1 MSNGRG
7 ERADRDVDAPGRR
20 TIIAATLAI
29 AAIALGIIGV
39 WVRVETPSLG
49 ATSAGPS
56 AFSSTSVVVEPIPGA
71 DSLLRAGDEVVA
83 INGRTMV
90 AWADDLFRTD
100 AAPPNLQAGDAV
112 EVTVRRDGGLVALR
126 VVLEP
131 YRLGPPVIAA
141 LGAFVFGTLLLGVAV
156 FVFRRRSRDPAA
168 VALLLASAGVF
179 SSDLPFLLGLSP
191 LDVVLRGPFWA
202 YAGATFIAYMLL
214 WAGGLH
220 FALVFPRPAPALATR
235 RWVIPA
241 VYVGIYGLYFVLLV
255 VARLVLPD
263 GLSWI
268 GATAT
273 AQFAIVLPVIALIA
287 VAGRRAW
294 RRGTTE
300 ERRIMR
306 WFGLTAMVSLVATV
320 LIGFLPELLFG
331 RALVPW
337 SVLILFGLP
346 IPFALA
352 AAVLRDR
359 AFDIELVVDRSL
371 VYGGLTLA
379 IVGSYAI
386 LVTLLGSVL
395 REQGGFAASLLS
407 TGIVA
412 ILALPLRDTLQRAVS
427 RLMYGD
433 RDDPYR
439 ALARLG
445 HRLESTIEPER
456 IPTVIVD
463 SIAEALRLPYV
474 VLEVG
479 PSGSAELA
487 AVSGRPVPDPVEIP
501 LVYGGEPV
509 GRLLLGPR
517 SGDQG
522 FSKADQRLLD
532 DLARGAGAAVHATRL
547 TLDLLRSRERLVTA
561 REEERR
567 RLRRDLHDGLGP
579 ALAAMALRAET
590 AGELLEADPTSARAH
605 LDELRAE
612 AHRALA
618 DIRRLVY
625 ELRPPALDE
634 LGLVGAIRQQAARQ
648 SSPRATLLDGH
659 DVAGRPG
666 LAVEVEAPADMPLLP
681 AAVEVAAYRIA
692 VEALTNAA
700 RHAGASRCS
709 IRLATG
715 PGLTIEIVDD
725 GCGLPADLEPGVGIT
740 SMRERASELG
750 GSVVIE
756 PIPAGGTRVWA
767 QLPLPGIGPA

>member
-1 MSNGRG
+1 MDGPSR
-7 ERADRDVDAPGRR
+7 RAFIAGAVA
-20 TIIAATLAI
+20 TIAV
-29 AAIALGIIGV
+29 ALGLIGV

-49 ATSAGPS
+49 VTSAGPS
-56 AFSSTSVVVEPIPGA
+56 AFSSTSVVVDAIPGA
-71 DSLLRAGDEVVA
+71 TSSLQAGDEVIA
-83 INGRTMV
+83 IDGRSMV

-100 AAPPNLQAGDAV
+100 AVPPDLRAGDLV
-112 EVTVRRDGGLVALR
+112 SVTVRRDGAVAEVP
-126 VVLEP
+126 VVLQRYE
-131 YRLGPPVIAA
+131 LGPPLFAA
-141 LGAFVFGTLLLGVAV
+141 FGAVVFGTLLLGVAA
-156 FVFRRRSRDPAA
+156 FVFRRRWRDPAA
-168 VALLLASAGVF
+168 TALLLASAGAF

-220 FALVFPRPAPALATR
+220 FALAFPRPAPILADR
-235 RWVIPA
+235 RWLIPLI
-241 VYVGIYGLYFVLLV
+241 YVAIYGVYALELV

-268 GATAT
+268 SAAAA
-273 AQFAIVLPVIALIA
+273 AQFTIVLPTIALTV
-287 VAGRRAW
+287 VAGVGAW
-294 RRGTTE
+294 RRGTVE
-300 ERRIMR
+300 ERRILR
-306 WFGLTAMVSLVATV
+306 WIGVTVTVSLVATV
-320 LIGFLPELLFG
+320 LIGFLPEVLFG
-331 RALVPW
+331 RALLPW
-337 SVLILFGLP
+337 SVLLLFGLP

-371 VYGGLTLA
+371 VYGGLTIA
-379 IVGSYAI
+379 IVAIYAI
-386 LVTLLGSVL
+386 VVSVL
-395 REQGGFAASLLS
+395 GAVLAEHGEFAVSLLA

-412 ILALPLRDTLQRAVS
+412 ILALPIRDVLQRAVS

-474 VLEVG
+474 ALEVG
-479 PSGSAELA
+479 PPGAAELA
-487 AVSGRPVPDPVEIP
+487 AVRGRPVPEPVVLP
-501 LVYGGEPV
+501 LVHGAEVV
-509 GRLLLGPR
+509 GRLLLGQR
-517 SGDQG
+517 TGDQR
-522 FSKADQRLLD
+522 FSPADLRLLD
-532 DLARGAGAAVHATRL
+532 DLARGAGAAVHSTRL
-547 TLDLLRSRERLVTA
+547 TLDVLRSRERLVTA

-579 ALAAMALRAET
+579 ALAAIGLRAE
-590 AGELLEADPTSARAH
+590 AANELLDVDSTSARAQ
-605 LDELRAE
+605 LDELRLE
-612 AHRALA
+612 ASRALA

-625 ELRPPALDE
+625 DLRPPALDE
-634 LGLVGAIRQQAARQ
+634 LGLVGAIRQQAASL
-648 SSPRATLLDGH
+648 SSPPRG
-659 DVAGRPG
+659 AGIAGEAASTG
-666 LAVEVEAPADMPLLP
+666 LAVEVEAPAGLPVLP

-700 RHAGASRCS
+700 RHADARRCS

-715 PGLTIEIVDD
+715 RDLTIEVIDD
-725 GCGLPADLEPGVGIT
+725 GRGLPRDLEPGVGIT

-750 GSVVIE
+750 GSLLVE
-756 PIPAGGTRVWA
+756 PIAAGGTRVWA
-767 QLPLPGIGPA
+767 QIPLPGAAPA